1 MHPQRPVVF
10 VGSSSEGLT
19 IAKNV
24 QILLDQTCDA
34 ILWSQGVFGL
44 GQYPLESLVA
54 KINDV
59 DFAILVLTPDDMV
72 ESRDETRPAPR
83 DNVLFELGLFIGGL
97 GIQRTFIIHER
108 TVDLKTPSDL
118 AGITKA
124 TFQLHASANLRSSL
138 GAPCTLVED
147 TIVKLGIREERL
159 SKGGLDSA
167 LEFPYTQIINGT
179 WKVIYGPPND
189 RHIEIAT
196 IHPNGEYY
204 VGERLRFYLKNLA
217 FDRTQNAISYDKIRI
232 IDGKKHHTEVLVVK
246 GANLIEGHRKGN
258 KDHLLRYERKV

>member
-10 VGSSSEGLT
+10 VGASSEGSS
-19 IAKNV
+19 ISKNV
-24 QILLDQTCDA
+24 QVLLDQTCEV

-44 GQYPLESLVA
+44 GQGYLESLVA
-54 KINDV
+54 AIDDV

-72 ESRDETRPAPR
+72 ESRDKTQPAPR

-97 GIQRTFIIHER
+97 GIKRTFIIHER
-108 TVDLKTPSDL
+108 TGDLKIPSDL
-118 AGITKA
+118 AGITMA
-124 TFQLHASANLRSSL
+124 TFQAHASGNLLSSL
-138 GAPCTLVED
+138 GAPCTLVENA
-147 TIVKLGIREERL
+147 IVKLGIREERL
-159 SKGGLDSA
+159 SKGERDST

-179 WKVIYGPPND
+179 WKVTYGPPNN
-189 RHIEIAT
+189 RHSEIAT
-196 IHPNGEYY
+196 IHLNGEYY

-217 FDRTQNAISYDKIRI
+217 FDRTQNSISYDKIRV

-258 KDHLLRYERKV
+258 KDHLLRYEREV